1 MAEAPDESTPLE
13 IRLNEL
19 GHRLVYIVLAIA
31 LAVLVTGWLRGD
43 DFWIMVEVSISLAV
57 AAVPEG
63 LPAVTTL
70 ILPWEFCAWHASGPL
85 CAGFQPLKRS
95 EARLSSVPTKRERS
109 PKTG

>member
-70 ILPWEFCAWHASGPL
+70 ILGPGRSAHGARAGHRAPASN
-85 CAGFQPLKRS
+85 R
-95 EARLSSVPTKRERS
+95 
-109 PKTG
+109 